1 MDENG
6 KHGHNGPNR
15 ATGVNNAKIDIEE
28 PKWQN
33 MGQKGKKTCTTHAM
47 LDQKAENG
55 QKGEHVT
62 KGTVG
67 VAPSP
72 GGGGVFSIYFRL
84 RHKIHGKT

>member
-1 MDENG
+1 
-6 KHGHNGPNR
+6 
-15 ATGVNNAKIDIEE
+15 
-28 PKWQN
+28 
-33 MGQKGKKTCTTHAM
+33 M

-72 GGGGVFSIYFRL
+72 GGGVFSINFRL

>member
-33 MGQKGKKTCTTHAM
+33 MGQKGKKLAPHMPCWTKRPKMA
-47 LDQKAENG
+47 K
-55 QKGEHVT
+55 KGNT
-62 KGTVG
+62 
-67 VAPSP
+67 
-72 GGGGVFSIYFRL
+72 
-84 RHKIHGKT
+84 

>member
-1 MDENG
+1 
-6 KHGHNGPNR
+6 
-15 ATGVNNAKIDIEE
+15 
-28 PKWQN
+28 
-33 MGQKGKKTCTTHAM
+33 M

-72 GGGGVFSIYFRL
+72 GEGGIFNLFWPAARNTWENLTPEDGGGHPPTPLGGEGSGTL
-84 RHKIHGKT
+84 KEASW